1 MLINCD
7 IGEQTLANIKDDAL
21 MKLIDIANIA
31 CGAHAGDKESV
42 AYYTKL
48 AKKYQVKVSAHLS
61 YPDKRNFGRVV
72 LDIDIKTLLNSLDEQ
87 YALMPEVKTLKLHGA
102 LYNEANINKS
112 LALSLIKWAQS
123 AGIREVLTPYKSCI
137 CEICEEEGLHVLNE
151 VFIDRRYI
159 YDNGSLKLSARSN
172 KDALITN
179 VQEAKYQY
187 ENFLK
192 EKIQIDGKFYTLKAD
207 TACIHSD
214 APNALE
220 MAKLLCSR

>member
-1 MLINCD
+1 I
-7 IGEQTLANIKDDAL
+7 LASLYKAP
-21 MKLIDIANIA
+21 
-31 CGAHAGDKESV
+31 C
-42 AYYTKL
+42 
-48 AKKYQVKVSAHLS
+48 
-61 YPDKRNFGRVV
+61 NF
-72 LDIDIKTLLNSLDEQ
+72 K
-87 YALMPEVKTLKLHGA
+87 
-102 LYNEANINKS
+102 
-112 LALSLIKWAQS
+112 
-123 AGIREVLTPYKSCI
+123 VLTSGIKAYCSSS
-137 CEICEEEGLHVLNE
+137 EFNS